1 MKWLRKE
8 PQWRL
13 HLFSLIDQSHQFI
26 KGQPQGYAMK
36 LINGKGLQALV
47 GCVAVLLLGT
57 GCSRLPPLEGRV
69 ESQALRDTGDT
80 KLAQAIA
87 PLTAR
92 HPGLTGIY
100 ELPDGRGAFASRAL
114 LINEAQRSLDV
125 QYYIWHDDISGT
137 MLLELLRRAA
147 DRGVRV
153 RLLLD
158 DNGVAGLDA
167 TLASLD
173 ASPNVEVRLYNPF
186 VQRTF
191 RPLGYLTDF
200 RRLNHR
206 MHNKSLTAD
215 GVVSIVG
222 GRNVGDEYFGAAEEV
237 NFSDLDLLAVGAVVG
252 KVASIFDQYWNS
264 ASAYPLT
271 LVVHEQPG
279 DTAAMLSARVGE
291 LGGEPAVRAYAQAL
305 ESTTVVRDLLAGSV
319 PFEWTVAKVLA
330 DDPAKTLA
338 RHGPDKDLTLASR
351 LVDVIGEPS
360 AQFDVVSP
368 YFVPGASGTEAF
380 GELAKRGVKIRVLT
394 NSLAAT
400 DVSAVHAGYA
410 KRRSALLESG
420 VRLYELK
427 PDADAV
433 TARITGSLLHRL
445 GGSGA
450 SLHAKTFA
458 VDGKRAFV
466 GSFNFDP
473 RSAAL
478 NTEMGF
484 VVDSPALAQAIHQAF
499 ETKVPQLAY
508 EARLGP
514 DRRLEWVDRSQ
525 GSDQVLT
532 TEPDSSLLKRGIVK
546 VMSWL
551 PIDWLL

>member
-1 MKWLRKE
+1 MKVINSA
-8 PQWRL
+8 
-13 HLFSLIDQSHQFI
+13 SL
-26 KGQPQGYAMK
+26 K
-36 LINGKGLQALV
+36 LPL

-57 GCSRLPPLEGRV
+57 ACSRMPSLEGRAD
-69 ESQALRDTGDT
+69 SQALSDTGET

-87 PLTAR
+87 PLTAQ

-100 ELPDGRGAFASRAL
+100 PLADGRGAFASRAL
-114 LINEAQRSLDV
+114 LAREAQRSLDV

-137 MLLELLRRAA
+137 MLLELLRQAA

-158 DNGVAGLDA
+158 DNGVAGLDP

-186 VQRTF
+186 LQRTF

-206 MHNKSLTAD
+206 MHNKSFTAD
-215 GVVSIVG
+215 NVVSIVG

-237 NFSDLDLLAVGAVVG
+237 NFSDLDVLAVGAVVG
-252 KVASIFDQYWNS
+252 KVSSIFDQYWNS

-271 LVVHEQPG
+271 SVVHEQPG
-279 DTAAMLSARVGE
+279 DTAAMLSVRLDE
-291 LGGEPAVRAYAQAL
+291 LGGEPAVWAYAQAL

-319 PFEWTVAKVLA
+319 PLEWTVAKVLA

-338 RHGPDKDLTLASR
+338 GHGLDGELTLLSR
-351 LVDVIGEPS
+351 LVAVIGEPS

-368 YFVPGASGTEAF
+368 YFVPAASGTEGF
-380 GELAKRGVKIRVLT
+380 GELARGGVEIRVLT

-410 KRRSALLESG
+410 KRRKALLESG
-420 VRLYELK
+420 VRLFELK
-427 PDADAV
+427 PDADAI
-433 TARITGSLLHRL
+433 TARISGSLLHRL
-445 GGSGA
+445 GGSGS

-484 VVDSPALAQAIHQAF
+484 VVDSPALAEAIHQGF
-499 ETKVPQLAY
+499 EAKIPRLAY
-508 EARLGP
+508 EVRLGP
-514 DRRLEWVDRSQ
+514 DGRLEWVDRSQ
-525 GSDQVLT
+525 EPERVLT